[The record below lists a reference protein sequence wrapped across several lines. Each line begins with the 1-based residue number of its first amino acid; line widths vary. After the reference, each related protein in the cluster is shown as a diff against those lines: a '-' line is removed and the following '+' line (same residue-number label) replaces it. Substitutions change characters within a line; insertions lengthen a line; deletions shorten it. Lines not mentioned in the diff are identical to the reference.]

1 MNSPKGQNKTNRR
14 FQLLKEDERLADLIA
29 ENLTLEGSFCLKSH
43 KSFNTSNRLINK
55 EFFIKDWEIVNL
67 HELES
72 KLKLEM
78 EIEKDYKTL
87 PILRNKSHILSD
99 DHLRMLNVNLIP
111 RAVGYAWIKSFGTEE
126 NGFSL
131 KHLYRCL
138 DQVETP
144 CLIVV
149 QDTANHVTFF
159 PYYNYFNTSLANQM
173 N

>member
-1 MNSPKGQNKTNRR
+1 M
-14 FQLLKEDERLADLIA
+14 
-29 ENLTLEGSFCLKSH
+29 
-43 KSFNTSNRLINK
+43 SNRLINK

-78 EIEKDYKTL
+78 EIEKDYKIL
-87 PILRNKSHILSD
+87 PILKNKSHILTD

-111 RAVGYAWIKSFGTEE
+111 RSVGYAWIKSFGTEE

-138 DQVETP
+138 DKVETP

-149 QDTANHVTFF
+149 QDTAKNVVIYIYISVN
-159 PYYNYFNTSLANQM
+159 P
-173 N
+173 